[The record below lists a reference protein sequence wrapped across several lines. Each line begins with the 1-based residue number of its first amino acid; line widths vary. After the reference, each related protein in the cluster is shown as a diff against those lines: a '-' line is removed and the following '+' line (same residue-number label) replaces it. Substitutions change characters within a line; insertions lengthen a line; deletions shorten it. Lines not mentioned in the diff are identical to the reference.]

1 LAFTLASEAEVTPKS
16 RYVVVDE
23 TSTVTVV
30 PAAVFTVKLFVPT
43 ETTVPK
49 AAGGPSRSPCS
60 KPSPARVL
68 GEVPAVDWERLA
80 VELAAAALGE
90 PADKPASSP

>member
-1 LAFTLASEAEVTPKS
+1 
-16 RYVVVDE
+16 
-23 TSTVTVV
+23 
-30 PAAVFTVKLFVPT
+30 
-43 ETTVPK
+43 
-49 AAGGPSRSPCS
+49 
-60 KPSPARVL
+60 VL